1 MKAIRRYWLALLLSA
16 ATFAVAGVYYGRL
29 PERIPVHWNLHGVV
43 DAWLP
48 KPAGTFT
55 LPFETLFLTGILI
68 GLAPKATYAAE
79 ANSMRRVYP
88 MMVAAIA
95 AFMLYMMILVV
106 RVGIGLEQAV
116 PSYSAIGLGV
126 LLMVLGNYM
135 GKVTR
140 NWIVGVRTPWTLAS
154 DEIWSR
160 ANRLGGWLLV
170 LAGFVVIIS
179 AVLGYG
185 TDFVLPAVIAAAA
198 VPAGYSYVLA
208 RRLHG
213 EKRST

>member
-1 MKAIRRYWLALLLSA
+1 MRYWLALLFSA
-16 ATFAVAGVYYGRL
+16 ASFALAGVYYGRL
-29 PERIPVHWNLHGVV
+29 PERMPVHWNLHGVV

-48 KPAGTFT
+48 KPTGAFA
-55 LPFETLFLTGILI
+55 LPFETPFLTGILI
-68 GLAPKATYAAE
+68 GVAPKATNAAE
-79 ANSMRRVYP
+79 SGSMRRVYP
-88 MMVAAIA
+88 TIVAAIA
-95 AFMLYMMILVV
+95 AFMLYLMIMVV
-106 RVGIGLEQAV
+106 RVGIGIELAV
-116 PSYSAIGLGV
+116 PSYAAIGLGV
-126 LLMVLGNYM
+126 LFIVLGNYM

-160 ANRLGGWLLV
+160 TNRLGGCLLV
-170 LAGFVVIIS
+170 LAGFVITIS

-198 VPAGYSYVLA
+198 VPVGYSYVLA

-213 EKRST
+213 DKRNA